1 MKCVMVVKEG
11 APEEGRVATVCL
23 READERRRDKRDR
36 RGSPEGRSK
45 GAITCMTHISLKP

>member
-11 APEEGRVATVCL
+11 APEEVRVATVCL